1 MENVLKIADEWDFDG
16 LWSRCDDIFIVVV
29 SLLLIGLGYFIA
41 QYPPKYT
48 VHHIH
53 HRIGHT
59 EPGKPELPT
68 TPIKE
73 PEAEPEPEGHRITE
87 PDKKED

>member
-1 MENVLKIADEWDFDG
+1 MENVLKITDEWDFDG
-16 LWSRCDDIFIVVV
+16 LWSRCDDIFVVLV
-29 SLLLIGLGYFIA
+29 SLLLIGLGFFIA
-41 QYPPKYT
+41 KNDDNHT

-53 HRIGHT
+53 HGVRHT
-59 EPGKPELPT
+59 VSGPPELPT